1 MSTIDL
7 GRGWTETT
15 EHAASSYGLPVYVRG
30 GQSHSLE
37 EALAAGMLREVRQA
51 RGLSCQALAVALGI
65 HYNTLARWERGE
77 LHPMGLYRSALLR
90 WLRGNDSD
98 H

>member
-1 MSTIDL
+1 VSTIDL

-51 RGLSCQALAVALGI
+51 RVAPIAVLA
-65 HYNTLARWERGE
+65 NR
-77 LHPMGLYRSALLR
+77 
-90 WLRGNDSD
+90 RGNRTGRQIFPKKSAW
-98 H
+98 HNHWAGIEL